1 MEKVKINFTENEVTV
16 ITSFV
21 GLATK
26 ILNVDTIIN
35 QGLTVT
41 EWNFLAKLM
50 EVDVLLIP
58 DKRGNITPISPS
70 SVIKKI
76 EKAVKQK

>member
-26 ILNVDTIIN
+26 ILNVDHIIN
-35 QGLTVT
+35 QGLTIT
-41 EWNFLAKLM
+41 EWQFLCNIM

-70 SVIKKI
+70 AVIKKI
-76 EKAVKQK
+76 EKVVKQK

>member
-1 MEKVKINFTENEVTV
+1 MEKVKINFTENEVTA

-21 GLATK
+21 GLASK

-35 QGLTVT
+35 KGLTVT

-50 EVDVLLIP
+50 EVDVLLVP
-58 DKRGNITPISPS
+58 DERGNITPISPS
-70 SVIKKI
+70 SIVKKI
-76 EKAVKQK
+76 EKTVKQK